1 MRTRCTTYKINYL
14 LLHWNYDPLIL
25 GAIQNRYREK
35 FLWTLCYGRSAGSF
49 SCCPQSVI
57 FCFASYA
64 PPC

>member
-25 GAIQNRYREK
+25 GQLRIVIVRDSYEPCAIA
-35 FLWTLCYGRSAGSF
+35 RSAGFF

-57 FCFASYA
+57 FHFAS
-64 PPC
+64 